1 MSKEKYREQDYR
13 LIGQATFDNTHSPCP
28 DITHSVAYGQEF
40 QIVERLDGSLEK
52 LQSKNAWAMALI
64 VGSNGQPLPNS
75 RPKKVPLKF
84 LAVKGSVETYT
95 WYFGKYNRVQGK
107 VYSRMCV
114 SGINRIQQIQE
125 KKQASLFAFLKPE
138 KTGHSERYSLRISF
152 FKFS

>member
-107 VYSRMCV
+107 VYCRMCF
-114 SGINRIQQIQE
+114 QE
-125 KKQASLFAFLKPE
+125 KTLSNQFSKTNKLYCLHFCCQIKQVILND
-138 KTGHSERYSLRISF
+138 TV
-152 FKFS
+152 